1 MASAAPASVGSSEED
16 PPEGKVRETVEVR
29 AAFSV
34 TMVRPEGRVVR
45 VEVPPDLGA
54 GVGGARLLGIQC

>member
-1 MASAAPASVGSSEED
+1 VGSSEED